1 MKLVIIAAGKG
12 SRLKSETKNNPKALT
27 VINGHTI
34 IDVILNNCVINEINE
49 VVIITGYDKTSIRS
63 YLDGRWDNLNIDY
76 IYNDEWK
83 LDNGISV
90 LKAKSAIGHND
101 DFMISMS
108 DHLYF
113 ADMMKE
119 IKESSLSN
127 HVVNVGLDFNI
138 NDIFDIDDGMK
149 VFAQPDTMIVQ
160 SMSKKLK
167 SYNAIDVGLF
177 KCSYQFFSFL
187 ENLNKNGS
195 CSLSAGCNELIDQE
209 LLGGVDIKDSFW
221 LDIDTPDALRFS
233 RNNSQVSELLK
244 SQSLN

>member
-76 IYNDEWK
+76 IYNDEWN
-83 LDNGISV
+83 LENGISV

-101 DFMISMS
+101 EFMISMS

-149 VFAQPDTMIVQ
+149 VFAQPDTMMVK
-160 SMSKKLK
+160 SMSKKLEN
-167 SYNAIDVGLF
+167 YNAIDVGLF

-187 ENLNKNGS
+187 ENLSKNGS
-195 CSLSAGCNELIDQE
+195 CSLSAGCNELIDKE
-209 LLGGVDIKDSFW
+209 LLGGVDINDSFW
-221 LDIDTPDALRFS
+221 LDIDTPDALHFS
-233 RNNSQVSELLK
+233 RNNSQVSKLLK
-244 SQSLN
+244 SQILN

>member
-34 IDVILNNCVINEINE
+34 IDVILNNCVVNGINE
-49 VVIITGYDKTSIRS
+49 VVIITGYDKTSIKS
-63 YLDGRWDNLNIDY
+63 YLDGKWDNLNIDY
-76 IYNDEWK
+76 IYNDEWN
-83 LDNGISV
+83 LENGISV
-90 LKAKSAIGHND
+90 LKAKSLIDNND

-113 ADMMKE
+113 ADMMKKV
-119 IKESSLSN
+119 KESSLSN
-127 HVVNVGLDFNI
+127 RVVNVCLDFNI

-149 VFAQPDTMIVQ
+149 VFAQPDTMMIK

-167 SYNAIDVGLF
+167 NFNAIDVGLF

-244 SQSLN
+244 SQSIN

>member
-63 YLDGRWDNLNIDY
+63 YLDGKWNNLKIDY
-76 IYNDEWK
+76 IYNDEWH
-83 LDNGISV
+83 LENGISV
-90 LKAKSAIGHND
+90 LKAKSAIGIND
-101 DFMISMS
+101 EFMISMS

-113 ADMMKE
+113 ADIMKKV
-119 IKESSLSN
+119 KESSLSN
-127 HVVNVGLDFNI
+127 RVVNVGLDFNI

-149 VFAQPDTMIVQ
+149 VFAQPDTMMVK

-167 SYNAIDVGLF
+167 NYNAIDVGLF
-177 KCSYQFFSFL
+177 KCRYQFFSFL
-187 ENLNKNGS
+187 ENLSKNGS
-195 CSLSAGCNELIDQE
+195 CSLSAGCNELIDKE

-244 SQSLN
+244 SQV

>member
-27 VINGHTI
+27 VINGHAI
-34 IDVILNNCVINEINE
+34 IDVILNNCVVNGINEI
-49 VVIITGYDKTSIRS
+49 VIVTGYDKTSIKS
-63 YLDGRWDNLNIDY
+63 YLDGKWDNLNIEY
-76 IYNDEWK
+76 IYNDEWN
-83 LDNGISV
+83 LENGISV
-90 LKAKSAIGHND
+90 LKAKSSIDSND

-113 ADMMKE
+113 ADMMKKV
-119 IKESSLSN
+119 KESSLSN
-127 HVVNVGLDFNI
+127 RVVNVGLDFNI

-149 VFAQPDTMIVQ
+149 VFAQPDTMMVQ

-177 KCSYQFFSFL
+177 KCSYHFFSFL

-195 CSLSAGCNELIDQE
+195 CSLSAGCNELITQE
-209 LLGGVDIKDSFW
+209 LLGGVDIRDSFW
-221 LDIDTPDALRFS
+221 LDIDTPDALHFS
-233 RNNSQVSELLK
+233 RNNSRVSELLK
-244 SQSLN
+244 SQNSN

>member
-34 IDVILNNCVINEINE
+34 IDVILNNCVMNEINE

-63 YLDGRWDNLNIDY
+63 YLDGKWNNVNIDY
-76 IYNDEWK
+76 IYNDEWN
-83 LDNGISV
+83 LENGISV

-101 DFMISMS
+101 EFMISMS

-149 VFAQPDTMIVQ
+149 VFAQPDTMMVK

-167 SYNAIDVGLF
+167 NFNAIDVGLF

-187 ENLNKNGS
+187 ENLNKNSS
-195 CSLSAGCNELIDQE
+195 CSLSAGCNELIDRE

>member
-34 IDVILNNCVINEINE
+34 IDVILNNCVVNGISEI
-49 VVIITGYDKTSIRS
+49 VIITGYDKTSIKS
-63 YLDGRWDNLNIDY
+63 YLDDKWDNLNIDY
-76 IYNDEWK
+76 IYNDEWN
-83 LDNGISV
+83 LENGISV

-101 DFMISMS
+101 EFMISMS

-149 VFAQPDTMIVQ
+149 VFAQPDTMMVK

-167 SYNAIDVGLF
+167 NYNAIDVGLF

-195 CSLSAGCNELIDQE
+195 CSLSAGCNELIAQE

-221 LDIDTPDALRFS
+221 LDIDTPDALHYS

-244 SQSLN
+244 NQSLN

>member
-34 IDVILNNCVINEINE
+34 IDVILNNCVVNGINE
-49 VVIITGYDKTSIRS
+49 VVIITGYDKTSIKS
-63 YLDGRWDNLNIDY
+63 YLDGKWDNLNIDY
-76 IYNDEWK
+76 IYNDEWN
-83 LDNGISV
+83 LENGISV
-90 LKAKSAIGHND
+90 LKAKSSIDSND

-113 ADMMKE
+113 ADMMKKV
-119 IKESSLSN
+119 KESSLSN
-127 HVVNVGLDFNI
+127 RVVNVGLDFNI

-149 VFAQPDTMIVQ
+149 VFAQPDTMMVK

-177 KCSYQFFSFL
+177 KCNYHFFSFL

-195 CSLSAGCNELIDQE
+195 CSLSAGCNELITQE
-209 LLGGVDIKDSFW
+209 LLGGVDIRDSFW
-221 LDIDTPDALRFS
+221 LDIDTPDALHFS
-233 RNNSQVSELLK
+233 RNNSRVSELLK
-244 SQSLN
+244 SQNLN

>member
-12 SRLKSETKNNPKALT
+12 SRLKSETKNSPKALT

-34 IDVILNNCVINEINE
+34 IDIILNNCVLNKINEI
-49 VVIITGYDKTSIRS
+49 VIITGYDKNSIKS
-63 YLDGRWDNLNIDY
+63 YLDGKWHNLNIDY
-76 IYNDEWK
+76 IHNNEWN

-90 LKAKSAIGHND
+90 LKAKSAIGCND
-101 DFMISMS
+101 EFMISMS

-113 ADMMKE
+113 ADIMKE
-119 IKESSLSN
+119 VKESSLSN
-127 HVVNVGLDFNI
+127 RVVNVGLDFNI

-149 VFAQPDTMIVQ
+149 VFAQPDTMMVK

-167 SYNAIDVGLF
+167 NYNAIDVGLF

-195 CSLSAGCNELIDQE
+195 CSLSAGCNELIAQK

-221 LDIDTPDALRFS
+221 LDIDTPDALHFS
-233 RNNSQVSELLK
+233 RNNSRVSKLLK
-244 SQSLN
+244 NQDFS

>member
-34 IDVILNNCVINEINE
+34 IDIILNNCVINEINE
-49 VVIITGYDKTSIRS
+49 IVIITGYDKTSIRS
-63 YLDGRWDNLNIDY
+63 YLDDKWNSLKIDY
-76 IYNDEWK
+76 IHNDEWH
-83 LDNGISV
+83 LENGISV
-90 LKAKSAIGHND
+90 LKAKSAISNND
-101 DFMISMS
+101 EFMISMS

-149 VFAQPDTMIVQ
+149 VFAQPDTMMVK

-167 SYNAIDVGLF
+167 NFNAIDVGLF

-221 LDIDTPDALRFS
+221 LDIDTPDALHFS
-233 RNNSQVSELLK
+233 RNSSQVSELLK

>member
-34 IDVILNNCVINEINE
+34 IDIMLNNCVINKINE
-49 VVIITGYDKTSIRS
+49 IVIITGYDINSIKN
-63 YLDGRWDNLNIDY
+63 YLDGRWNNLNIDY
-76 IYNDEWK
+76 IHNDEWN
-83 LDNGISV
+83 LENGISV
-90 LKAKSAIGHND
+90 LKAKSAIGNND
-101 DFMISMS
+101 EFMISMS

-113 ADMMKE
+113 ADMMKKV
-119 IKESSLSN
+119 KESSLSN
-127 HVVNVGLDFNI
+127 RVVNVGLDYNI

-149 VFAQPDTMIVQ
+149 VFAQPNTMVVK

-167 SYNAIDVGLF
+167 NYNAIDVGLF
-177 KCSYQFFSFL
+177 KCNYQFFSFL

-195 CSLSAGCNELIDQE
+195 CSLSAGCNELIDKE
-209 LLGGVDIKDSFW
+209 LLGGVDINDSFW
-221 LDIDTPDALRFS
+221 LDIDTPDALHFS

>member
-27 VINGHTI
+27 VINGHAI
-34 IDVILNNCVINEINE
+34 IDVILNNCVVNGINEI
-49 VVIITGYDKTSIRS
+49 VIITGYDKTSIKS
-63 YLDGRWDNLNIDY
+63 YLVGKWDNLNIDY
-76 IYNDEWK
+76 IYNDEWN
-83 LDNGISV
+83 LENGISV
-90 LKAKSAIGHND
+90 LKAKSLIDNND

-113 ADMMKE
+113 ADMMKKV
-119 IKESSLSN
+119 KESSLSN
-127 HVVNVGLDFNI
+127 RVVNVGLDFDI

-149 VFAQPDTMIVQ
+149 VFAQPDTMMVK

-167 SYNAIDVGLF
+167 NFNAIDVGLF

-209 LLGGVDIKDSFW
+209 LLGGVDIRDSFW
-221 LDIDTPDALRFS
+221 LDIDTPDALHFS

-244 SQSLN
+244 NQSLN

>member
-76 IYNDEWK
+76 IYNDEWN
-83 LDNGISV
+83 LENGISV

-101 DFMISMS
+101 EFMISMS

-149 VFAQPDTMIVQ
+149 VFAQPDTMMVK

-167 SYNAIDVGLF
+167 NFNAIDVGLF

>member
-34 IDVILNNCVINEINE
+34 IDVILNNCLVNGINE
-49 VVIITGYDKTSIRS
+49 VVIITGYDKTSIKS
-63 YLDGRWDNLNIDY
+63 YLDGKWDNLNIDY
-76 IYNDEWK
+76 IYNDEWN
-83 LDNGISV
+83 LENGISV
-90 LKAKSAIGHND
+90 LKAKSLIDNND

-113 ADMMKE
+113 ADMMKKV
-119 IKESSLSN
+119 KESSLSN
-127 HVVNVGLDFNI
+127 RVVNVGLDFNI

-149 VFAQPDTMIVQ
+149 VFAQPDTMMVQ

-177 KCSYQFFSFL
+177 KCSYHFFSFL

-195 CSLSAGCNELIDQE
+195 CSLSAGCNELITQE
-209 LLGGVDIKDSFW
+209 LLGGVDIRDSFW
-221 LDIDTPDALRFS
+221 LDIDTPDALHFS
-233 RNNSQVSELLK
+233 RNNIRVSELLK
-244 SQSLN
+244 SQNLN

>member
-12 SRLKSETKNNPKALT
+12 SRLKSETKNKPKALT

-34 IDVILNNCVINEINE
+34 IDIILNNCVINKING
-49 VVIITGYDKTSIRS
+49 VVIITGYDKNSIKS
-63 YLDGRWDNLNIDY
+63 YLDGKWNNLNIDY
-76 IYNDEWK
+76 IHNDEWN
-83 LDNGISV
+83 LENGISV
-90 LKAKSAIGHND
+90 LKAKSAIGNND
-101 DFMISMS
+101 EFMISMS

-113 ADMMKE
+113 ADMMKK

-127 HVVNVGLDFNI
+127 RVVNVGLDYNV

-149 VFAQPDTMIVQ
+149 VFAEPDTMVVK

-167 SYNAIDVGLF
+167 NYNAIDVGLF

-195 CSLSAGCNELIDQE
+195 CSLSAGCNELIDQG

-221 LDIDTPDALRFS
+221 LDIDTPDALHFS

>member
-76 IYNDEWK
+76 IYNDEWN
-83 LDNGISV
+83 LENGISV

-138 NDIFDIDDGMK
+138 NDIFDIDDSMK
-149 VFAQPDTMIVQ
+149 VFVQPDTMMVK

-167 SYNAIDVGLF
+167 NFNAIDVGLF

-187 ENLNKNGS
+187 ENLNKNSS
-195 CSLSAGCNELIDQE
+195 CSLSAGCNELIDRE

-221 LDIDTPDALRFS
+221 LDIDTPDALHFS

-244 SQSLN
+244 NQSLN

>member
-34 IDVILNNCVINEINE
+34 IDIILNNCVINEINE
-49 VVIITGYDKTSIRS
+49 IVIITGYDKTSIRS
-63 YLDGRWDNLNIDY
+63 YLDDKWNSLKIDY
-76 IYNDEWK
+76 IHNDEWH
-83 LDNGISV
+83 LENGISV
-90 LKAKSAIGHND
+90 LKAKSAISNND
-101 DFMISMS
+101 EFMISMS

-149 VFAQPDTMIVQ
+149 VFAQPDTMMVK
-160 SMSKKLK
+160 SMSKKLEN
-167 SYNAIDVGLF
+167 YNAIDVGLF

-233 RNNSQVSELLK
+233 RNNSQVAELLR

>member
-49 VVIITGYDKTSIRS
+49 IVIITGYDKTSIRN
-63 YLDGRWDNLNIDY
+63 YLDGKWNNLKIDF
-76 IYNDEWK
+76 IYNDEWH
-83 LDNGISV
+83 LENGISV
-90 LKAKSAIGHND
+90 LKAKSAIGNND
-101 DFMISMS
+101 EFMISMS

-113 ADMMKE
+113 ADMMKKV
-119 IKESSLSN
+119 KESSLSN
-127 HVVNVGLDFNI
+127 RVANVGLDYNV

-149 VFAQPDTMIVQ
+149 VFAQPDTMVVK

-167 SYNAIDVGLF
+167 NYNAIDVGLF

-195 CSLSAGCNELIDQE
+195 CSLSDGCNELIDQE

-221 LDIDTPDALRFS
+221 LDIDTPDSLHFS